1 MRRSLFNAN
10 RHAIYSAGGA
20 SLRERGCHRASLEA
34 RAALGGGMGAPAA
47 IRPGGPSAH
56 RCRLPAPSIFR
67 RSVRPL
73 TTGLERA
80 AQRGSVG
87 TSGTTR
93 ALRAKQARLGGPWA
107 SEPTAHREGSIGRD
121 RRCLIGPLRAAASGG
136 VQASRRHPRRRQPA
150 EPWGVGG
157 RARPARAQAGR
168 VRARE
173 RPAGSGGPVC
183 ARSLAVGRTLG
194 RRLSVCGWGA
204 QQPGG
209 GAPLCLRQSESGA
222 SAGARRRTHSRAAR
236 RARRAPDLEPVQG
249 RCGLGSSSARVVC
262 TCGATRLR

>member
-1 MRRSLFNAN
+1 MRRSLFYSN

-20 SLRERGCHRASLEA
+20 SLRERGCQRASLEA

-107 SEPTAHREGSIGRD
+107 SEPTAHRAGSIGRD
-121 RRCLIGPLRAAASGG
+121 RRCLSGPLRAAARGG
-136 VQASRRHPRRRQPA
+136 GGEAAPA
-150 EPWGVGG
+150 PAAAGGAVGRERAGGG
-157 RARPARAQAGR
+157 RGRGRAAC
-168 VRARE
+168 E
-173 RPAGSGGPVC
+173 PGSGRRGRAGPMC
-183 ARSLAVGRTLG
+183 APSLAVGRTQG
-194 RRLSVCGWGA
+194 RRLSVWVGHTAAGRRGA
-204 QQPGG
+204 PLPPSEREWRLGRRTAAHSQPGG
-209 GAPLCLRQSESGA
+209 TQGAAGSSPR
-222 SAGARRRTHSRAAR
+222 AGAGPVRPRQFISAWCAPAAPR
-236 RARRAPDLEPVQG
+236 GCE
-249 RCGLGSSSARVVC
+249 
-262 TCGATRLR
+262 